1 MPLIMAGPPYAK
13 ASERQ
18 AVPSLKLRKINMI
31 VVDTNILTHFWL
43 PSDHTELCEQLFQ
56 WDPEW
61 VAPVLWK
68 SEFRNVVILY
78 MRKNLIGLP
87 EAIQLTEK
95 AENQMKEREFH
106 VNSVQVYG
114 LAENSDCSSYDCEFI
129 SLAEELDIKLITT
142 DKQIL
147 RSFPDRCAKPLD
159 VINS

>member
-1 MPLIMAGPPYAK
+1 
-13 ASERQ
+13 
-18 AVPSLKLRKINMI
+18 MI
-31 VVDTNILTHFWL
+31 VVDTNILAHFWL
-43 PSDHTELCEQLFQ
+43 PSDHTELCEHLFQ

-61 VAPVLWK
+61 VAPVLWR

-95 AENQMKEREFH
+95 AENQMKDREFH
-106 VNSVQVYG
+106 VNSVPVYD
-114 LAENSDCSSYDCEFI
+114 LAEHSDCSACDCEFI
-129 SLAEELDIKLITT
+129 SLAEELDIKLITM
-142 DKQIL
+142 DKQML